1 MKGRKTL
8 KNLYP
13 IRILIIKKTIPPIF
27 MDSILLDIKS
37 KLTDL
42 IPNSSRKGVFRSVW
56 MKLLSTTTK
65 ISVLSNN
72 IFFFSTSF

>member
-1 MKGRKTL
+1 
-8 KNLYP
+8 
-13 IRILIIKKTIPPIF
+13 

-42 IPNSSRKGVFRSVW
+42 IANSSRKGVFRSVW
-56 MKLLSTTTK
+56 MKLLSAATK